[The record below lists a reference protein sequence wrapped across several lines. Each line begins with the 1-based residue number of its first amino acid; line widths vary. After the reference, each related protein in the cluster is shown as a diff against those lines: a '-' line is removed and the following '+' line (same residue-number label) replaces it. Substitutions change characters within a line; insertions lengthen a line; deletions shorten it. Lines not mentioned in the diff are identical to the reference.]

1 MCPRNKPA
9 IVRAGGIE
17 ALSKNL
23 GHESENIKFHCVTAM
38 RNLSDVPAQLVST
51 LAITQPHRP
60 HNPVSCFQTDPAT
73 FFNRLSELLA
83 NPDPQITICAAGV
96 IMNVTNKAENK
107 LAFCQAKG
115 IQALIEAVKRL
126 SKQPQLVEPAVIGLR
141 HVTNNHAKQ
150 DVAQSVLINEVNG
163 LPHLMTALD
172 HQMQVRFLLE

>member
-1 MCPRNKPA
+1 M
-9 IVRAGGIE
+9 
-17 ALSKNL
+17 
-23 GHESENIKFHCVTAM
+23 
-38 RNLSDVPAQLVST
+38 
-51 LAITQPHRP
+51 
-60 HNPVSCFQTDPAT
+60 
-73 FFNRLSELLA
+73 
-83 NPDPQITICAAGV
+83 TICAAGV

-115 IQALIEAVKRL
+115 IQALVEAVKRL

-172 HQMQVRFLLE
+172 HQMQAWFTYDLPLKTSINKGILRSSLPHRTIRPLRQSSACCAIYR

>member
-1 MCPRNKPA
+1 M
-9 IVRAGGIE
+9 
-17 ALSKNL
+17 
-23 GHESENIKFHCVTAM
+23 
-38 RNLSDVPAQLVST
+38 
-51 LAITQPHRP
+51 
-60 HNPVSCFQTDPAT
+60 
-73 FFNRLSELLA
+73 
-83 NPDPQITICAAGV
+83 TICAAGV

-172 HQMQVRFLLE
+172 HQMQVLIHLE